1 MGPLRAGGEMFDF
14 REHNV
19 IVTGGTSGIGAAV
32 TSAFLE
38 HGAFVTAIYGG
49 DDAKADAFR
58 AAISGEAAQ
67 RIETLKLDVSDYA
80 AVEAFYHD
88 YSDRRGEVWILVNN
102 AGIRRDSV
110 IAMMP
115 QEDWTRVL
123 DVNLSSVFNMTKFA
137 VQSMM
142 RRRWGR
148 IVNVTSPSGKFGF
161 KGQANYAASKAGMVA
176 VTRSVSKEVAT
187 RGITVNAVSPGF
199 IETGFI
205 SDLPEETR
213 KAYRKDVPMNRF
225 GSPAEVASCIL
236 FLASPLASYVTGEC
250 LEVTGGL

>member
-1 MGPLRAGGEMFDF
+1 MFDF
-14 REHNV
+14 RDHNV

-32 TSAFLE
+32 TKLFLDA
-38 HGAFVTAIYGG
+38 GAFVTAIYGG
-49 DDAKADAFR
+49 DDAKAEAFR
-58 AAISGEAAQ
+58 VSVGAASE
-67 RIETLKLDVSDYA
+67 RLETLRLDVSDYG

-88 YSDRRGEVWILVNN
+88 YHERRGEVWVLVNN

-115 QEDWTRVL
+115 HEDWDRVIG
-123 DVNLSSVFNMTKFA
+123 VNLNSVFNMTKFA

-142 RRRWGR
+142 RRRFGR
-148 IVNVTSPSGKFGF
+148 IVNVTSPSGHFGF

-187 RGITVNAVSPGF
+187 RGITVNAISPGF

-205 SDLPEETR
+205 ADLPEETR

-225 GSPAEVASCIL
+225 GTPAEVASCIL
-236 FLASPLASYVTGEC
+236 FLASPLASYLTGAC
-250 LEVTGGL
+250 LDVTGGL